1 MILSIS
7 RCSMTT
13 AAVEVAASA
22 AAAGG
27 WPGRNSVGGRA
38 SWMGGSRSQPAS
50 RHAQPQP
57 QPQPTG
63 SAGGQ
68 HTAQPPTSTASTP
81 ESGPGTRI
89 PGRTANTS
97 TADTI
102 APVRPSLPHP
112 SSRHA
117 PPEAGRGR
125 NSVGG
130 RASWMGRHRWREPG
144 PGASQPTRSHPPPDP
159 PTPPPPP
166 PPQRREPAGRERG
179 FLEGQPGPTMESAAN
194 TPSAADRIR
203 RGLCQPP
210 RRIRRPP
217 PPQRR
222 KSLYGIAERNK
233 ITIFA
238 LAER

>member
-1 MILSIS
+1 MGRHRWREPEPGASPKAP
-7 RCSMTT
+7 
-13 AAVEVAASA
+13 AADLHRLHALNPAQER
-22 AAAGG
+22 GFRD
-27 WPGRNSVGGRA
+27 GR
-38 SWMGGSRSQPAS
+38 
-50 RHAQPQP
+50 
-57 QPQPTG
+57 PT
-63 SAGGQ
+63 
-68 HTAQPPTSTASTP
+68 
-81 ESGPGTRI
+81 
-89 PGRTANTS
+89 TS

-102 APVRPSLPHP
+102 APARPFLPLP

-130 RASWMGRHRWREPG
+130 RSQLDG
-144 PGASQPTRSHPPPDP
+144 PTPLKGAGAGSQPPHTRPQ
-159 PTPPPPP
+159 PTGSTGADTQASCRRIRRHL
-166 PPQRREPAGRERG
+166 QRPGPAGRERG
-179 FLEGQPGPTMESAAN
+179 FLEGQPGPTMESAAD

-222 KSLYGIAERNK
+222 KSLPGIAKRNK